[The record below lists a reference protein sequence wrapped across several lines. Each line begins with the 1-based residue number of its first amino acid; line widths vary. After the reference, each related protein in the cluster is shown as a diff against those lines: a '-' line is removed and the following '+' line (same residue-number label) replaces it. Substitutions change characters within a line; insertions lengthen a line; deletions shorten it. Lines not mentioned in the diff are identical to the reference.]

1 MPAWMRKKSEP
12 KKVETP
18 TTDATSNDANK
29 TQNTQQ
35 TTQSNL
41 FQNQQGAN
49 KVNLPQIKSDLIIP
63 SVQPPKFINK
73 IMFDIIVRRF

>member
-73 IMFDIIVRRF
+73 IMFYIIVRRF

>member
-49 KVNLPQIKSDLIIP
+49 KVNLHKLKVISLFLLYNR
-63 SVQPPKFINK
+63 PKFINK
-73 IMFDIIVRRF
+73 IMCYIFVRRF